1 MRNLEGPRKTKRRGL
16 GALGIIG
23 LLLTSCAGQA
33 QTALTP
39 APRTPLAAAPRRAE
53 GTQPQVAAAAA
64 PPTEPTTA
72 EALEPEE
79 TRTPSV
85 PTRCEEGV
93 QPCSTPAKFVERVCR
108 GKYPELALVLLAKGT
123 PWRRGY
129 VKAETVEPV
138 NTYDGERSEEWLS
151 FGEEVLILRTRGPA
165 SGRGIQMSGP
175 TDVDVLRWDG
185 TCATIRQEMLAP
197 HATDTRLLAARVAWK
212 YLDTP
217 IQEALLKN
225 PVVQLYSEKERPA
238 CRGST
243 MKHPDERCD
252 KASRKLTDAIA
263 VAVRGGSITL
273 PTPAKVPSWA
283 D

>member
-1 MRNLEGPRKTKRRGL
+1 MGTL
-16 GALGIIG
+16 G
-23 LLLTSCAGQA
+23 LLLTSCGGQV
-33 QTALTP
+33 QTAVAP
-39 APRTPLAAAPRRAE
+39 APRTPLVTAPVRAE
-53 GTQPQVAAAAA
+53 PATPTVTAAA
-64 PPTEPTTA
+64 PPAPPATT
-72 EALEPEE
+72 EALQAEE
-79 TRTPSV
+79 ARTPSV
-85 PTRCEEGV
+85 PTTCEPGV
-93 QPCSTPAKFVERVCR
+93 EPCSTPAKFVERVCR

-138 NTYDGERSEEWLS
+138 NTYDGERSEEWLR
-151 FGEEVLILRTRGPA
+151 FGEEVLVLRTRGPG
-165 SGRGIQMSGP
+165 SGHGSIQMSGP
-175 TDVDVLRWDG
+175 TDVDILRWDG

-263 VAVRGGSITL
+263 VAVRGGITL